1 MEYTTTEWNQKKIIV
16 GESEIDP
23 SQPLRLLIGFHGA
36 DSTPEN
42 MLIHAG
48 KLNLNNTALLFPEA
62 PIDAGKGLWSWWKDG
77 PKQKETVGDF
87 LKFTENLV
95 ESGRDWASKKSDQ
108 CEIHLWGFS
117 QGGAAALV
125 YSLLGSHKIH
135 KSAAICGFLPEM
147 PEVTPATEKPSG
159 NILGIYGLNDDVV
172 PSFLAEFALDE
183 IKGQGHNVKII
194 ETNQGHEVTEDNLS
208 KLTEFFSSH

>member
-1 MEYTTTEWNQKKIIV
+1 MEYTTTEWNNKKIIL
-16 GESEIDP
+16 GESDINP
-23 SQPLRLLIGFHGA
+23 SEPFRLLIGFHGA

-77 PKQKETVGDF
+77 PNQKETVAEF
-87 LKFTENLV
+87 LKFTDNFV
-95 ESGRDWASKKSDQ
+95 KSAQHWASEKADQ
-108 CEIHLWGFS
+108 YETHLWGFS

-125 YSLLGSHKIH
+125 YSILGPHTIH
-135 KSAAICGFLPEM
+135 KSASICGFLPEL
-147 PEVTPATEKPSG
+147 PEVTPESEKPLC
-159 NILGIYGLNDDVV
+159 NILGIYGANDNVV

-183 IKGQGHNVKII
+183 IKGQGHNVKIL
-194 ETNQGHEVTEDNLS
+194 ETDQGHEVTADNLS
-208 KLTEFFSSH
+208 ELSGFFSTQ